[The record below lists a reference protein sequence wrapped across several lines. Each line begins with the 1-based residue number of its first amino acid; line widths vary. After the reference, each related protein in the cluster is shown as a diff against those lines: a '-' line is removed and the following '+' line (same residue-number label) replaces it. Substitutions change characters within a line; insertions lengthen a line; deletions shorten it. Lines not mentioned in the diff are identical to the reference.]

1 MSDCHFWE
9 LTCKTGEVVAKAG
22 DDIVSKWAE
31 HVTTGVNKTLV
42 SLGTIWVNVKADVGG
57 DESVASFIQE
67 HQRWLTIVIAIVSL
81 VFAAM
86 QMAWRQRM
94 EPLQEAQGGLLRL
107 IVVGAAFPTITQLM
121 LEIGDLYSPWIIE
134 QAGSKDDGKFL
145 TKILD
150 MSLFQTGQLGM
161 IMLIV
166 GGLIALLSNIVQVFL
181 MFVRSGLLTLLTG
194 FSPLAAAA
202 STTSWGKQ
210 WFNKYVAWTMAFVA
224 FKPTASTVYAASL
237 KLLSGDSYSFTDD
250 IGKFLM
256 GIIFLILAIV
266 ALPALVMFL
275 VPVTANI
282 GSGGSGAV
290 GMVGGMMATGAV
302 KVASRAMFRGRS
314 GGGGGGGSSS
324 RPPSQPQSTQAPTGA
339 APTGGATGG
348 GAGTAGAA
356 GGGASGTAGAAGG
369 GASDTA
375 GAAGGGA
382 SGAAGAGAAGG
393 GAAGVGAAA
402 GGPVGAG
409 IAAGAKVV
417 GAGVGAA
424 RSVADQST
432 GNSGAAPVAAPSAAG
447 PSGAQ
452 GGRSYSG
459 AGRPSGGS
467 PSSGGGSQST
477 GAREVHRR

>member
-9 LTCKTGEVVAKAG
+9 LTCKVGEAAAKAG

-31 HVTTGVNKTLV
+31 HVVTGVNKTLV

-67 HQRWLTIVIAIVSL
+67 RQRWLTIVIAIVSL

-150 MSLFQTGQLGM
+150 MSLFQTGQLSM

-194 FSPLAAAA
+194 FSPVAAAA
-202 STTSWGKQ
+202 STTAWGKQ

-224 FKPTASTVYAASL
+224 FKPTASTIYAASL

-282 GSGGSGAV
+282 GSGGSGAG
-290 GMVGGMMATGAV
+290 GMVGGMLATGAV
-302 KVASRAMFRGRS
+302 KVASRSIRRGGS

-339 APTGGATGG
+339 APTSGATGG
-348 GAGTAGAA
+348 G
-356 GGGASGTAGAAGG
+356 
-369 GASDTA
+369 A

-382 SGAAGAGAAGG
+382 SGAAGAAGGGAGAAGG
-393 GAAGVGAAA
+393 GAAGAGAAA
-402 GGPVGAG
+402 GPVGAG

-432 GNSGAAPVAAPSAAG
+432 GNSGAAPVAAPSVAG

-452 GGRSYSG
+452 GGRGSSG
-459 AGRPSGGS
+459 GGRSGSGRP

>member
-9 LTCKTGEVVAKAG
+9 VSCKVSETVAKAG

-31 HVTTGVNKTLV
+31 HVVTGVNKTLV
-42 SLGTIWVNVKADVGG
+42 SLGTIWVNVKTDVGG
-57 DESVASFIQE
+57 DESVSSFIQE
-67 HQRWLTIVIAIVSL
+67 HQRWLVIVIAIVSL

-94 EPLQEAQGGLLRL
+94 EPLQDVQGGLLRL
-107 IVVGAAFPTITQLM
+107 VVVSAAFPTITQLL

-145 TKILD
+145 VKILD

-166 GGLIALLSNIVQVFL
+166 GGLIALLANIVQVFL

-202 STTSWGKQ
+202 STTKWGQQ

-224 FKPTASTVYAASL
+224 FKPTASTIYAASL

-266 ALPALVMFL
+266 ALPSLVTFL

-282 GSGGSGAV
+282 GSGGGGA
-290 GMVGGMMATGAV
+290 GAMVGGALATGAA
-302 KVASRAMFRGRS
+302 KLANRSMFRGGSS
-314 GGGGGGGSSS
+314 GGGGGGS
-324 RPPSQPQSTQAPTGA
+324 RPPSLRVSL
-339 APTGGATGG
+339 
-348 GAGTAGAA
+348 
-356 GGGASGTAGAAGG
+356 S
-369 GASDTA
+369 
-375 GAAGGGA
+375 
-382 SGAAGAGAAGG
+382 
-393 GAAGVGAAA
+393 
-402 GGPVGAG
+402 
-409 IAAGAKVV
+409 
-417 GAGVGAA
+417 
-424 RSVADQST
+424 
-432 GNSGAAPVAAPSAAG
+432 
-447 PSGAQ
+447 
-452 GGRSYSG
+452 
-459 AGRPSGGS
+459 
-467 PSSGGGSQST
+467 
-477 GAREVHRR
+477 

>member
-1 MSDCHFWE
+1 MSDCHFYE
-9 LTCKTGEVVAKAG
+9 LTCKAGEAAAKAG

-42 SLGTIWVNVKADVGG
+42 SLGTIWVNVKTNVGG

-150 MSLFQTGQLGM
+150 MGLFQTGQLGM

-202 STTSWGKQ
+202 STTAWGKQ

-266 ALPALVMFL
+266 ALPSLVMFL

-282 GSGGSGAV
+282 GSGGSGAG
-290 GMVGGMMATGAV
+290 GMVGGMLATGAV
-302 KVASRAMFRGRS
+302 NVANRSIRRGGS

-339 APTGGATGG
+339 APAGGASS
-348 GAGTAGAA
+348 GAASSGAAA
-356 GGGASGTAGAAGG
+356 GGGAG
-369 GASDTA
+369 
-375 GAAGGGA
+375 
-382 SGAAGAGAAGG
+382 AGAGAAGG
-393 GAAGVGAAA
+393 GAAGAAGGAGAAA
-402 GGPVGAG
+402 GGPVAAG
-409 IAAGAKVV
+409 IVAGAKVV

-447 PSGAQ
+447 PSGGQ

-459 AGRPSGGS
+459 AGRPGGGS

>member
-9 LTCKTGEVVAKAG
+9 LTCKVGEAAAKAG
-22 DDIVSKWAE
+22 DDVVSKWAE
-31 HVTTGVNKTLV
+31 HIVDGVNKTLV

-57 DESVASFIQE
+57 NESVAIFIQE

-81 VFAAM
+81 IFAAM

-94 EPLQEAQGGLLRL
+94 EPLQDAQGGLLRL
-107 IVVGAAFPTITQLM
+107 IVVGSAFTSITQMM
-121 LEIGDLYSPWIIE
+121 LEIGDRYSPWIIQE
-134 QAGSKDDGKFL
+134 AGETDDGKFL

-150 MSLFQTGQLGM
+150 MTLFQTGQLGM

-166 GGLIALLSNIVQVFL
+166 GGLIALLSNITQVFL

-202 STTSWGKQ
+202 STTKWGQQ
-210 WFNKYVAWTMAFVA
+210 WFNKYVAWTMAFIA
-224 FKPTASTVYAASL
+224 FKPTASTIYAASL

-282 GSGGSGAV
+282 GSGGGGTG
-290 GMVGGMMATGAV
+290 GMVGGMLATGAV
-302 KVASRAMFRGRS
+302 NVANRSMFRGGS
-314 GGGGGGGSSS
+314 GGGGGGGGSSS
-324 RPPSQPQSTQAPTGA
+324 TPPSRPQSTQAPTGA
-339 APTGGATGG
+339 APTGRATGSVGATGATG
-348 GAGTAGAA
+348 
-356 GGGASGTAGAAGG
+356 S
-369 GASDTA
+369 
-375 GAAGGGA
+375 
-382 SGAAGAGAAGG
+382 AGAAGG
-393 GAAGVGAAA
+393 GAAGGGGAAAAGGGAAA
-402 GGPVGAG
+402 GGPVAAG
-409 IAAGAKVV
+409 IAAGVKVV

-432 GNSGAAPVAAPSAAG
+432 GTPGAAPVAAPSAAG

-459 AGRPSGGS
+459 ARRPSGGS

>member
-9 LTCKTGEVVAKAG
+9 LTCKAGEAAAKAG

-31 HVTTGVNKTLV
+31 HVVTGVNKTLV

-57 DESVASFIQE
+57 DKSVASFIQE
-67 HQRWLTIVIAIVSL
+67 HQRWLVIVIAIISL

-94 EPLQEAQGGLLRL
+94 EPLQDVQGGLLRL
-107 IVVGAAFPTITQLM
+107 IVVSAAFPTITQLM

-166 GGLIALLSNIVQVFL
+166 GGLIALLANIIQVFL

-202 STTSWGKQ
+202 STTKGGQQ
-210 WFNKYVAWTMAFVA
+210 WFNKYVAWTVAFVA
-224 FKPTASTVYAASL
+224 FKPTASTIYAASL
-237 KLLSGDSYSFTDD
+237 KLLSGDTYSFTDD

-266 ALPALVMFL
+266 ALPALVTFL

-282 GSGGSGAV
+282 GSGGGGAG
-290 GMVGGMMATGAV
+290 GMVGGMLATGAV
-302 KVASRAMFRGRS
+302 NVANRSMFQGGSS

-324 RPPSQPQSTQAPTGA
+324 KPPGQPQSTQAPTGA
-339 APTGGATGG
+339 APTG
-348 GAGTAGAA
+348 AA
-356 GGGASGTAGAAGG
+356 GGGAGA
-369 GASDTA
+369 A

-393 GAAGVGAAA
+393 GAAGAGAAA

-432 GNSGAAPVAAPSAAG
+432 GNSGAAPVAAPSIAG

-452 GGRSYSG
+452 GGRGS
-459 AGRPSGGS
+459 SGGGR

-477 GAREVHRR
+477 GATGAREVHRR

>member
-9 LTCKTGEVVAKAG
+9 LTCKAGEAAAKAG

-31 HVTTGVNKTLV
+31 HVVTGVNKTLV
-42 SLGTIWVNVKADVGG
+42 SLGTIWVNVKANVGG

-67 HQRWLTIVIAIVSL
+67 RQRWLVIVIAIVSL

-94 EPLQEAQGGLLRL
+94 EPLQDVQGGLLRL
-107 IVVGAAFPTITQLM
+107 IVVSAAFPTITQLM
-121 LEIGDLYSPWIIE
+121 LEVGDLYSPWIIE

-166 GGLIALLSNIVQVFL
+166 GGLIALLANIAQVFL

-202 STTSWGKQ
+202 STTKWGQQ
-210 WFNKYVAWTMAFVA
+210 WLGKYVAWTMAFVA
-224 FKPTASTVYAASL
+224 FKPTASTIYAASL

-256 GIIFLILAIV
+256 VIIFLILAIV

-282 GSGGSGAV
+282 GSGGG
-290 GMVGGMMATGAV
+290 GVGGMFGGMLATGAV
-302 KVASRAMFRGRS
+302 NVANRSMFQGGSS

-324 RPPSQPQSTQAPTGA
+324 KPSSQPQSTQAPTGA
-339 APTGGATGG
+339 APTSGATGG
-348 GAGTAGAA
+348 GAGAAGAA
-356 GGGASGTAGAAGG
+356 GGGAGAAGAAGAAGG
-369 GASDTA
+369 
-375 GAAGGGA
+375 
-382 SGAAGAGAAGG
+382 GAGAAGG
-393 GAAGVGAAA
+393 GAAGAGAAA

-432 GNSGAAPVAAPSAAG
+432 GNSGAAPVAAPSIAG

-452 GGRSYSG
+452 GGRGSSG
-459 AGRPSGGS
+459 GGRPG
-467 PSSGGGSQST
+467 SGGGSQST
-477 GAREVHRR
+477 GATGAREVHRR

>member
-9 LTCKTGEVVAKAG
+9 LTCKAGEAAAKAG

-31 HVTTGVNKTLV
+31 HVVTGVNKTLV

-57 DESVASFIQE
+57 DKSVASFIQE
-67 HQRWLTIVIAIVSL
+67 HQRWLVIVIAIISL

-94 EPLQEAQGGLLRL
+94 EPLQDVQGGLLRL
-107 IVVGAAFPTITQLM
+107 IVVSAAFPTITQLM

-166 GGLIALLSNIVQVFL
+166 GGLIALLANIIQVFL

-202 STTSWGKQ
+202 STTKWGQQ
-210 WFNKYVAWTMAFVA
+210 WFNKYVAWTVAFVA
-224 FKPTASTVYAASL
+224 FKPTASTIYAASL
-237 KLLSGDSYSFTDD
+237 KLLSGDTYSFTDD

-266 ALPALVMFL
+266 ALPALVTFL

-282 GSGGSGAV
+282 GSGGGGAG
-290 GMVGGMMATGAV
+290 GMVGGMLATGAV
-302 KVASRAMFRGRS
+302 NVANRSMFQGGSS

-324 RPPSQPQSTQAPTGA
+324 KPPGQPQSTQAPTGA
-339 APTGGATGG
+339 APTG
-348 GAGTAGAA
+348 AA
-356 GGGASGTAGAAGG
+356 GGGAGA
-369 GASDTA
+369 A

-393 GAAGVGAAA
+393 GAAGAGAAA

-432 GNSGAAPVAAPSAAG
+432 GNSGAAPVAAPSIAG

-452 GGRSYSG
+452 GGRGS
-459 AGRPSGGS
+459 SGGGR

-477 GAREVHRR
+477 GATGAREVHRR

>member
-9 LTCKTGEVVAKAG
+9 LTCKAGEAVAKAG

-57 DESVASFIQE
+57 DESVASFIQD

-107 IVVGAAFPTITQLM
+107 IVVSAAFPTITQLL

-166 GGLIALLSNIVQVFL
+166 GGLIALLSNITQVFL

-202 STTSWGKQ
+202 STTAWGKQ

-224 FKPTASTVYAASL
+224 FKPTASTIYAASL

-282 GSGGSGAV
+282 GNGGSGAI
-290 GMVGGMMATGAV
+290 GLVGGMLATGAV
-302 KVASRAMFRGRS
+302 NVANRSIRRGGS

-339 APTGGATGG
+339 APTGGASS
-348 GAGTAGAA
+348 GAASSGAAA
-356 GGGASGTAGAAGG
+356 GGG
-369 GASDTA
+369 
-375 GAAGGGA
+375 
-382 SGAAGAGAAGG
+382 AGAGAAGG
-393 GAAGVGAAA
+393 GAAGAAGGAGAAA
-402 GGPVGAG
+402 GGPVAAG
-409 IAAGAKVV
+409 IVAGAKVV

>member
-9 LTCKTGEVVAKAG
+9 LTCKVGEAAAKAG

-31 HVTTGVNKTLV
+31 HVVTGVNKTLV

-67 HQRWLTIVIAIVSL
+67 RQRWLTIVIAIVSL

-150 MSLFQTGQLGM
+150 MSLFQTGQLSM

-202 STTSWGKQ
+202 STTAWGKQ

-224 FKPTASTVYAASL
+224 FKPTASTIYAASL

-266 ALPALVMFL
+266 ALPALAMFL

-282 GSGGSGAV
+282 GSGGSGAG
-290 GMVGGMMATGAV
+290 GMVGGMLATGAV
-302 KVASRAMFRGRS
+302 NVANRSMFRGRS
-314 GGGGGGGSSS
+314 GGGGGGGRSSS

-348 GAGTAGAA
+348 GAASSGAASSGAAA
-356 GGGASGTAGAAGG
+356 GGGAGA
-369 GASDTA
+369 
-375 GAAGGGA
+375 
-382 SGAAGAGAAGG
+382 
-393 GAAGVGAAA
+393 GAAA

-452 GGRSYSG
+452 GGRSHSG
-459 AGRPSGGS
+459 AGRPSGSS

>member
-1 MSDCHFWE
+1 MSDCHFYE
-9 LTCKTGEVVAKAG
+9 LTCKAGEAAAKAG

-150 MSLFQTGQLGM
+150 MGLFQTGQLGM
-161 IMLIV
+161 IMLII

-202 STTSWGKQ
+202 STTAWGKQ
-210 WFNKYVAWTMAFVA
+210 WFNKYVAWAMAFVA

-282 GSGGSGAV
+282 GSGGSGAS
-290 GMVGGMMATGAV
+290 GLVGGMLATGAV
-302 KVASRAMFRGRS
+302 NVANRSIRRGGS

-339 APTGGATGG
+339 APTGGASS
-348 GAGTAGAA
+348 GAASSGAAA
-356 GGGASGTAGAAGG
+356 GGGAGAG
-369 GASDTA
+369 
-375 GAAGGGA
+375 
-382 SGAAGAGAAGG
+382 AGAGAAGG
-393 GAAGVGAAA
+393 GAAGAAGGAGAAA
-402 GGPVGAG
+402 GGPVAAG
-409 IAAGAKVV
+409 IVAGAKVV

-432 GNSGAAPVAAPSAAG
+432 GNSGAAPVAAPNAAG
-447 PSGAQ
+447 PSGGQ

>member
-9 LTCKTGEVVAKAG
+9 LTCKVGEAAAKAG

-31 HVTTGVNKTLV
+31 HVVTGVNKTLV

-67 HQRWLTIVIAIVSL
+67 RQRWLTIVIAIVSL

-150 MSLFQTGQLGM
+150 MSLFQTGQLSM

-202 STTSWGKQ
+202 STTAWGKQ

-224 FKPTASTVYAASL
+224 FKPTASTIYAASL

-282 GSGGSGAV
+282 GSGGSGAG
-290 GMVGGMMATGAV
+290 GMVGGMLATGAV
-302 KVASRAMFRGRS
+302 RIASRSMSRGRS
-314 GGGGGGGSSS
+314 GGGGGGGRSSS

-348 GAGTAGAA
+348 GAASSGAASSGAAA
-356 GGGASGTAGAAGG
+356 GGGAGA
-369 GASDTA
+369 
-375 GAAGGGA
+375 
-382 SGAAGAGAAGG
+382 
-393 GAAGVGAAA
+393 GAAA

-417 GAGVGAA
+417 GAGVDAA

-452 GGRSYSG
+452 GGRSHSG
-459 AGRPSGGS
+459 AGRPSGSS

>member
-348 GAGTAGAA
+348 GAG
-356 GGGASGTAGAAGG
+356 
-369 GASDTA
+369 
-375 GAAGGGA
+375 AAGGGA

-459 AGRPSGGS
+459 AGRPGGGS

>member
-282 GSGGSGAV
+282 GSGGSGAS
-290 GMVGGMMATGAV
+290 GLVGGMLATGAV
-302 KVASRAMFRGRS
+302 NVANRSMFRGGS
-314 GGGGGGGSSS
+314 GGGGGGGGSSS

-348 GAGTAGAA
+348 G
-356 GGGASGTAGAAGG
+356 
-369 GASDTA
+369 A

>member
-9 LTCKTGEVVAKAG
+9 VSCKVSETVAKAG

-42 SLGTIWVNVKADVGG
+42 SLGTIWVNVKTNVGG

-166 GGLIALLSNIVQVFL
+166 GGLIALLSNITQVFL

-194 FSPLAAAA
+194 FSPLSAAA
-202 STTSWGKQ
+202 STTAWGKQ

-224 FKPTASTVYAASL
+224 FKPTASTIYAASL

-282 GSGGSGAV
+282 GSGGSGAS
-290 GMVGGMMATGAV
+290 GMVGGMLATGAV
-302 KVASRAMFRGRS
+302 KVANRSIRRGGS

-348 GAGTAGAA
+348 GAASSGAAA
-356 GGGASGTAGAAGG
+356 GGGAG
-369 GASDTA
+369 
-375 GAAGGGA
+375 
-382 SGAAGAGAAGG
+382 AGAGAAGG
-393 GAAGVGAAA
+393 GAGAGAAA

>member
-9 LTCKTGEVVAKAG
+9 VSCKVSETVAKAG

-42 SLGTIWVNVKADVGG
+42 SLGTIWVNVKTNVGG

-166 GGLIALLSNIVQVFL
+166 GGLIALLSNITQVFL

-202 STTSWGKQ
+202 STTAWGKQ

-224 FKPTASTVYAASL
+224 FKPTASTIYAASL

-282 GSGGSGAV
+282 GSGGSGAI
-290 GMVGGMMATGAV
+290 GMVGGMLATGAV
-302 KVASRAMFRGRS
+302 RVASRSMFRGRS
-314 GGGGGGGSSS
+314 GGGGGGGGSSS

-339 APTGGATGG
+339 APTGGASG
-348 GAGTAGAA
+348 GAASSGAAA
-356 GGGASGTAGAAGG
+356 GGGAGAGAA
-369 GASDTA
+369 
-375 GAAGGGA
+375 AGG
-382 SGAAGAGAAGG
+382 GAAGG
-393 GAAGVGAAA
+393 GAAGAGAAA

>member
-1 MSDCHFWE
+1 M
-9 LTCKTGEVVAKAG
+9 
-22 DDIVSKWAE
+22 
-31 HVTTGVNKTLV
+31 
-42 SLGTIWVNVKADVGG
+42 
-57 DESVASFIQE
+57 
-67 HQRWLTIVIAIVSL
+67 
-81 VFAAM
+81 
-86 QMAWRQRM
+86 
-94 EPLQEAQGGLLRL
+94 
-107 IVVGAAFPTITQLM
+107 VGAAFPTITQLM

-150 MSLFQTGQLGM
+150 MSLFQTGQLSM

-224 FKPTASTVYAASL
+224 FKPTASTIYAASL

-282 GSGGSGAV
+282 GSGGSGAI
-290 GMVGGMMATGAV
+290 GMVGGMLATGAV
-302 KVASRAMFRGRS
+302 RVASRSMFRGRS
-314 GGGGGGGSSS
+314 GGGGGGGGSSS

-339 APTGGATGG
+339 APTSGATGG
-348 GAGTAGAA
+348 GA
-356 GGGASGTAGAAGG
+356 
-369 GASDTA
+369 DTA

-382 SGAAGAGAAGG
+382 ASGSAAGAGAGAAGG
-393 GAAGVGAAA
+393 GAAGAGAAA

>member
-9 LTCKTGEVVAKAG
+9 LTCKAGEAVAKAG

-42 SLGTIWVNVKADVGG
+42 SLGTIWVNVKTNVGG

-67 HQRWLTIVIAIVSL
+67 RQRWLVIVIAIISL

-94 EPLQEAQGGLLRL
+94 EPLQDVQGGLLRL
-107 IVVGAAFPTITQLM
+107 IVVSAAFPTITQLL

-150 MSLFQTGQLGM
+150 MGLFQTGQLGM

-166 GGLIALLSNIVQVFL
+166 GGLIALLANIVQVFL

-202 STTSWGKQ
+202 STTKWGQQ

-224 FKPTASTVYAASL
+224 FKPTASTIYAASL

-282 GSGGSGAV
+282 GSGGGGAG
-290 GMVGGMMATGAV
+290 GMVGGMLATGAV
-302 KVASRAMFRGRS
+302 NVANRSMFQGGSS

-324 RPPSQPQSTQAPTGA
+324 RPPSQPQSMQAPTGA
-339 APTGGATGG
+339 APTSGATGG
-348 GAGTAGAA
+348 GAGAAGAA
-356 GGGASGTAGAAGG
+356 GGGAG
-369 GASDTA
+369 
-375 GAAGGGA
+375 
-382 SGAAGAGAAGG
+382 GAAGAGAAGG
-393 GAAGVGAAA
+393 GAAGAGAAA

-432 GNSGAAPVAAPSAAG
+432 GNSGAAPVAAPSIAG

-452 GGRSYSG
+452 GARGS
-459 AGRPSGGS
+459 SGGGGPSSGRS

>member
-9 LTCKTGEVVAKAG
+9 LTCKAGEAAAKAG

-31 HVTTGVNKTLV
+31 HVTTGVNKSLV

-94 EPLQEAQGGLLRL
+94 EPLQDVQGGLLRL
-107 IVVGAAFPTITQLM
+107 IVVSAAFPTITQLM

-166 GGLIALLSNIVQVFL
+166 GGLIALLSNIVQIFL
-181 MFVRSGLLTLLTG
+181 MFVRSGLLTLLSG

-202 STTSWGKQ
+202 STTKWGQQ

-290 GMVGGMMATGAV
+290 GMVGGMLATGAV

-314 GGGGGGGSSS
+314 GGGGGGGGSSS

-348 GAGTAGAA
+348 GAASDGAA
-356 GGGASGTAGAAGG
+356 GGS
-369 GASDTA
+369 
-375 GAAGGGA
+375 
-382 SGAAGAGAAGG
+382 AAGAGAAGG
-393 GAAGVGAAA
+393 GAGAGAAGAAGGAGAAA

>member
-1 MSDCHFWE
+1 MSDCHFYE
-9 LTCKTGEVVAKAG
+9 LTCKAGEAAAKAS

-42 SLGTIWVNVKADVGG
+42 SLGTIWVNIKTNVGG

-202 STTSWGKQ
+202 STTAWGKQ

-266 ALPALVMFL
+266 ALPSLVMFL

-282 GSGGSGAV
+282 GSGGSGA
-290 GMVGGMMATGAV
+290 GGLVGGMLATGAV
-302 KVASRAMFRGRS
+302 NVANRSMFRGRS
-314 GGGGGGGSSS
+314 GGGGGGGGSSS

-339 APTGGATGG
+339 APTGGASS
-348 GAGTAGAA
+348 GAASSGAASSGAAA
-356 GGGASGTAGAAGG
+356 GGG
-369 GASDTA
+369 
-375 GAAGGGA
+375 
-382 SGAAGAGAAGG
+382 AGAGAAGG
-393 GAAGVGAAA
+393 GAAGAGAAA

-409 IAAGAKVV
+409 IAAGAQVV

>member
-9 LTCKTGEVVAKAG
+9 LTCKAGEAVAKAG

-57 DESVASFIQE
+57 DESVASFIQD

-107 IVVGAAFPTITQLM
+107 IVVSAAFPTITQLL

-282 GSGGSGAV
+282 GSGGSGASS
-290 GMVGGMMATGAV
+290 MVGGMLATGAV
-302 KVASRAMFRGRS
+302 NVAKRSFRGRS

-324 RPPSQPQSTQAPTGA
+324 KPPSQPQSTQAPTGA
-339 APTGGATGG
+339 APTGGASG
-348 GAGTAGAA
+348 GAASGGAA
-356 GGGASGTAGAAGG
+356 GGS
-369 GASDTA
+369 
-375 GAAGGGA
+375 
-382 SGAAGAGAAGG
+382 AAGAGAAGG
-393 GAAGVGAAA
+393 GAGAAGAAGGAGAAA

>member
-1 MSDCHFWE
+1 
-9 LTCKTGEVVAKAG
+9 
-22 DDIVSKWAE
+22 
-31 HVTTGVNKTLV
+31 
-42 SLGTIWVNVKADVGG
+42 
-57 DESVASFIQE
+57 
-67 HQRWLTIVIAIVSL
+67 
-81 VFAAM
+81 
-86 QMAWRQRM
+86 M

-266 ALPALVMFL
+266 ALPSLVMFL

-282 GSGGSGAV
+282 GSGGSGA
-290 GMVGGMMATGAV
+290 GGLVGGMLPTGAV
-302 KVASRAMFRGRS
+302 TVANGSMCRGRS
-314 GGGGGGGSSS
+314 GGGGGGGGSSS

-339 APTGGATGG
+339 APTGGASS
-348 GAGTAGAA
+348 GAASSGAASSGAAA
-356 GGGASGTAGAAGG
+356 GGG
-369 GASDTA
+369 
-375 GAAGGGA
+375 
-382 SGAAGAGAAGG
+382 AGAGAAGG
-393 GAAGVGAAA
+393 GAAGAGAAA

-409 IAAGAKVV
+409 IAAGAQVV

-432 GNSGAAPVAAPSAAG
+432 GNSGAAPVAAPRAAG

-452 GGRSYSG
+452 GGRSHSG
-459 AGRPSGGS
+459 AGRPGGGS

>member
-1 MSDCHFWE
+1 MSDCYFWE
-9 LTCKTGEVVAKAG
+9 VSCKVSETVAKAG

-31 HVTTGVNKTLV
+31 HIVTGVNKTLV
-42 SLGTIWVNVKADVGG
+42 SLGTIWVNVKTNVGG
-57 DESVASFIQE
+57 DESVSSFIQD
-67 HQRWLTIVIAIVSL
+67 HQRWLVIVIAIVSL

-94 EPLQEAQGGLLRL
+94 EPLQDVQGGLLRL
-107 IVVGAAFPTITQLM
+107 IVVSAAFPTITQLM

-134 QAGSKDDGKFL
+134 QAGSTDDGKFL

-166 GGLIALLSNIVQVFL
+166 GGLIALLANIIQVFL

-202 STTSWGKQ
+202 STTKWGQQ

-224 FKPTASTVYAASL
+224 FKPTASTIYAASL

-266 ALPALVMFL
+266 ALPSLVMFL

-282 GSGGSGAV
+282 GSGGSGAG
-290 GMVGGMMATGAV
+290 GMVGGMLATGAV
-302 KVASRAMFRGRS
+302 NVANRSMFQGGSS
-314 GGGGGGGSSS
+314 GGGGGSGSSS
-324 RPPSQPQSTQAPTGA
+324 KPPSQPQSTQAPTGA

-348 GAGTAGAA
+348 AA
-356 GGGASGTAGAAGG
+356 GGGAGA
-369 GASDTA
+369 A

-393 GAAGVGAAA
+393 GAAGAGAAA

-432 GNSGAAPVAAPSAAG
+432 GNSGAAPVAAPSVAG

-452 GGRSYSG
+452 GARSSSG
-459 AGRPSGGS
+459 GGRPSGSS